1 MSNTYTRRFATA
13 RLALGGMAL
22 LPPWATALAATMQS
36 ASQLATR
43 SGVELATEWA
53 SGLTPADFAV
63 SEKLDGVRAVW
74 DGVSLRFR
82 SRRPLEAPGWFT
94 AGLPHEPLDGELWI
108 GRGSFDRLNG
118 TVRSSPS
125 DDQAW
130 RAVRY
135 MVFDLPMA
143 EGNFAQRYVRLR
155 ALVAQSGCDWLQAIE
170 QVPGTN
176 SQELERRLH
185 AVSDGGGEGL
195 VLHRWDAPWLPG
207 RTSSVRKLKLQPD
220 AEATV
225 VGYVA
230 GKGRYAG
237 QTGSLM
243 MQMPEGPRFALG
255 SGLTD
260 AQRADPPPMG
270 AQITYRYRGLTPA
283 GIPRF
288 ATLLRVRDPE

>member
-1 MSNTYTRRFATA
+1 MSDTYTRRIAAA

-22 LPPWATALAATMQS
+22 LPNGATAAGAQAVTPV
-36 ASQLATR
+36 AVRPA
-43 SGVELATEWA
+43 VELATEWTG
-53 SGLTPADFAV
+53 GLSPADFAV

-82 SRRPLEAPGWFT
+82 SRRPLEAPDWFT
-94 AGLPHEPLDGELWI
+94 AGLPPEPLDGELWI
-108 GRGSFDRLNG
+108 ARGSFDRLSG
-118 TVRSSPS
+118 VVRSNPPDSG
-125 DDQAW
+125 AW

-135 MVFDLPMA
+135 MVFDRPFA
-143 EGNFAQRYVRLR
+143 GGNFSQRHARLQ
-155 ALVAQSGCDWLQAIE
+155 ALVAQSACDWLRVIE
-170 QVPGTN
+170 QVPGTDGHAL
-176 SQELERRLH
+176 QRRLH
-185 AVSDGGGEGL
+185 EVSDAGGEGL

-207 RTSSVRKLKLQPD
+207 RTGAVRKLKLQPD

-225 VGYVA
+225 VGYAA

-237 QTGSLM
+237 QTGALLLH
-243 MQMPEGPRFALG
+243 MPEGPRFALG

-260 AQRADPPPMG
+260 AQRADPPPVG
-270 AQITYRYRGLTPA
+270 AQVTYRYRGFTPA